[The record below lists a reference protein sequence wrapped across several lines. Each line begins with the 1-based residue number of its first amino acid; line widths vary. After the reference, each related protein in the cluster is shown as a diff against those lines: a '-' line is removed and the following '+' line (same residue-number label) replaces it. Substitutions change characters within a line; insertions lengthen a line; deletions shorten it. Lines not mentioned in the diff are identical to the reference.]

1 MSILLLL
8 LLLLFSSLRSHFIPF
23 IYSYFYSILSLK
35 GEIRLQKDIEALL
48 RVGTKGFELLPRT
61 EPCELKV
68 RFSPF
73 LQDVSMHVIESVLL
87 PCDFLIIVDKF
98 YPHDRPIV
106 KCLDPGYNC
115 IHIDDDGTLIHYD
128 LADNWSPICA
138 LGDIVKSI
146 QNVRLFLYKLQS
158 QYRGENAVV
167 EAQFDTTS
175 IDVTSMRERLAVE
188 ALAVAFVDEQGNM
201 VVDSSDSFSDEM
213 IPDEDFQSETQRSI
227 VGMTETTVQSVSSVV
242 DFDGSVSID
251 GMVTDE
257 NDV

>member
-1 MSILLLL
+1 MSVC
-8 LLLLFSSLRSHFIPF
+8 RS
-23 IYSYFYSILSLK
+23 
-35 GEIRLQKDIEALL
+35 
-48 RVGTKGFELLPRT
+48 
-61 EPCELKV
+61 
-68 RFSPF
+68 
-73 LQDVSMHVIESVLL
+73 
-87 PCDFLIIVDKF
+87 
-98 YPHDRPIV
+98 
-106 KCLDPGYNC
+106 
-115 IHIDDDGTLIHYD
+115 
-128 LADNWSPICA
+128 
-138 LGDIVKSI
+138 IVKSI